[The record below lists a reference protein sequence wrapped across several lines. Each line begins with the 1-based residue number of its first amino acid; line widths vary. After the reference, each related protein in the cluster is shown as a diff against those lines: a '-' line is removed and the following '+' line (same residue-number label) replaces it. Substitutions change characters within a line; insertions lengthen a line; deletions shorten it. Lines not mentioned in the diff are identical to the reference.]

1 MAAHVHRMPFGAAVR
16 DGGRGV
22 DFRLWAPAAQR
33 VELVLGDGRV
43 AGAPRGADGWHE
55 VGVDEAADGTRYR
68 WRIDGETLVPDPAS
82 RCNPEGPHGASEVV
96 DPAAFDWDEGWNG
109 RPWHE
114 VVLYELHVGC
124 FTRQGTYE
132 AAEADLGALVALG
145 VTAIELMPLA
155 SFPGRHGWGYDG
167 VLPYAP
173 HAAYGTPAQL
183 KHFVQAAHR
192 HGLMVFVDVVYN
204 HFGPDGNWLH
214 RYAPQFFTER
224 HATPWGAAINYDGDG
239 AATVR
244 EFFIHNALYWIDE
257 FRVDGLRLDAVHQIV
272 DDGAPH
278 VLDELSRRVRTASV
292 GRHVHLVLENERND
306 AARLGPPATPGRY
319 DAQWSDD
326 FHHAMH
332 VLLSGERDGYYAA
345 FAERPVEQLARALV
359 AGFARERPATGAPF
373 RPATGD
379 VPLTRCVI
387 ALQNHDQV
395 GNRAFGERID
405 AIADPALMP
414 AALACVLLAPQVPML
429 FMGQEYAAST
439 PFLFFCDFAPELAA
453 AVREGRRDEFGRF
466 AAFRS
471 AQARDAIPDPNE
483 PGTFSASRLRWSER
497 ETPPHRERLAL
508 VRHLLA
514 ARRAL
519 LPKLGR
525 IRHGG
530 RWHVTRPAASS
541 AVRDAMLCVR
551 WSVDGGDPETLVLHV
566 NFGAAPAEVD
576 TGAAEVAFS
585 HAIGPGSA
593 SDRFTLARG
602 AVLVALERGHG

>member
-16 DGGRGV
+16 DGGGGV

-43 AGAPRGADGWHE
+43 VGAPRGADGWHE

-82 RCNPEGPHGASEVV
+82 RCNPEGPYGPSEVV
-96 DPAAFDWDEGWNG
+96 DPAAFDWDEGWRG

-124 FTRQGTYE
+124 FTQQGTYE
-132 AAEADLGALVALG
+132 AAEAELGALVALG

-155 SFPGRHGWGYDG
+155 SFPGRYGWGYDG

-183 KHFVQAAHR
+183 RHFVQAAHR

-272 DDGAPH
+272 DDGVPH
-278 VLDELSRRVRTASV
+278 VLDELSRRVRAASA
-292 GRHVHLVLENERND
+292 GRNVHLVLENERND
-306 AARLGPPATPGRY
+306 AAHLGPPATPDRY
-319 DAQWSDD
+319 DAQWNDD

-345 FAERPVEQLARALV
+345 FAEQPVEQLARVLV
-359 AGFARERPATGAPF
+359 AGFARERPATDARF

-379 VPLTRCVI
+379 VPLTRCVF

-395 GNRAFGERID
+395 GNRAFGERLL
-405 AIADPALMP
+405 ALAP
-414 AALACVLLAPQVPML
+414 PEALHVAAALLLLAPAVPLL
-429 FMGQEYAAST
+429 FMGEEFGSAR
-439 PFLFFCDFAPELAA
+439 PFQHFADWQGELAD
-453 AVREGRRDEFGRF
+453 AVREGRRREFAHFPRF
-466 AAFRS
+466 AEA
-471 AQARDAIPDPNE
+471 AARGELPDPCSAATFERCKLE
-483 PGTFSASRLRWSER
+483 PPAAHTREQHAWRVEHAALLALRKRWLVPLLPRLRDGAHSALRLGERGLAVRWRFDDGQALEAVVQLGPGEQALPPPQALPPLIGSRVLHSVGTVRIDALGAWSG
-497 ETPPHRERLAL
+497 LWQ
-508 VRHLLA
+508 
-514 ARRAL
+514 
-519 LPKLGR
+519 LGR
-525 IRHGG
+525 E
-530 RWHVTRPAASS
+530 PA
-541 AVRDAMLCVR
+541 
-551 WSVDGGDPETLVLHV
+551 
-566 NFGAAPAEVD
+566 
-576 TGAAEVAFS
+576 
-585 HAIGPGSA
+585 
-593 SDRFTLARG
+593 
-602 AVLVALERGHG
+602 

>member
-1 MAAHVHRMPFGAAVR
+1 MSRSPGGWYETDVPQAVAGSLYR
-16 DGGRGV
+16 FRLDGG
-22 DFRLWAPAAQR
+22 LA
-33 VELVLGDGRV
+33 
-43 AGAPRGADGWHE
+43 
-55 VGVDEAADGTRYR
+55 
-68 WRIDGETLVPDPAS
+68 VPDPAS
-82 RCNPEGPHGASEVV
+82 RFNPLDVHGPSEVV
-96 DPAAFDWDEGWNG
+96 DPLAYEWADADWTG

-114 VVLYELHVGC
+114 AVVYELHVGT
-124 FTRQGTYE
+124 FTPAGTF
-132 AAEADLGALVALG
+132 AAACERLAGLAEMGI
-145 VTAIELMPLA
+145 TAVELMPLA
-155 SFPGRHGWGYDG
+155 DFPGTRNWGYDG

-173 HAAYGTPAQL
+173 DASYGRPEDL
-183 KHFVQAAHR
+183 KRFVDAAHAL
-192 HGLMVFVDVVYN
+192 GVMVLLDVVYN
-204 HFGPDGNWLH
+204 HFGPDGNYLH
-214 RYAPQFFTER
+214 AYASPFFDPQR
-224 HATPWGAAINYDGDG
+224 QTPWGAAIDFDGPSS
-239 AATVR
+239 ATVR
-244 EFFIHNALYWIDE
+244 DFFVENALFWVCEYG
-257 FRVDGLRLDAVHQIV
+257 FDGLRVDAVHAIADRSAPDIV
-272 DDGAPH
+272 EAIARALREGP
-278 VLDELSRRVRTASV
+278 
-292 GRHVHLVLENERND
+292 GRERFVHLVLENDRNEAHYLERQARC
-306 AARLGPPATPGRY
+306 AAGARPRVA
-319 DAQWSDD
+319 DAQWNDD
-326 FHHAMH
+326 LHHALH
-332 VLLSGERDGYYAA
+332 VLLTGETDGYYADYA
-345 FAERPVEQLARALV
+345 DDPVGKLGRALAEGFVYQGEPSSFRGGVRRGEPSADLPPAAFV
-359 AGFARERPATGAPF
+359 AF
-373 RPATGD
+373 
-379 VPLTRCVI
+379 
-387 ALQNHDQV
+387 LQTHDQV